1 MNITEKGSEMNYL
14 AAMAVFQQMFNEE
27 KRVQDVICSFIE
39 YYIFTTKT
47 YDFLLEEIY
56 SKVNEFY
63 NFQLPIAIVKSSL
76 KKLDNVILKSK
87 NGRYIVD
94 VSKLPK
100 NMGDS
105 LFEENKSIN
114 DKIIS
119 ELEKYVSEKIKRELT
134 ATEKAELFDGLCN
147 FLMGDKG
154 DSHFQKH
161 ISSFIL
167 EYSKDDEIKKQLDD
181 INEGLII
188 YTGITS
194 ELDPSQLG
202 SWKSKLTLYLDME
215 ILFHIVG
222 YNGEFFRQQAEDF
235 LSLVKEINKKEKV
248 ITLLYF
254 DSVKKEVENFFN
266 SAEDIVKGSAI
277 SNGTV
282 AMTHVVNGKSKP
294 SEIITEKGKFYSKL
308 QISKINCDE
317 INYFDNEDNHK
328 YCVQGEFEPML
339 SKINILRK
347 GESCKAIQNIGYF
360 LITGTRTTLS
370 QAYSITKEKASN
382 SCGEKYSQKSL
393 AISLEDVTKTFWF
406 ALNKNFGHL
415 HKLTSFDV
423 VHKAKIVLASILNG
437 KIKDNYLKLNKEFN
451 DGNLTKEAVASCI
464 CELRNKPRLPE
475 QIDPENVDSVLNLIE
490 ASDIENIQNEKALQE
505 DLLQKT
511 LEENKKLKNENKM
524 MEDSI
529 KKEREKKRENELE
542 KERKKQRQKAYCIFV
557 LKIVLLVVIGIFL
570 IYHLVG
576 FVISLDNDSKTS
588 LGLIISII
596 SIIVAL
602 SGVIIFL
609 CNKFLIRPFKNKL
622 KMIDENL
629 SNKDTPEV

>member
-1 MNITEKGSEMNYL
+1 MNITEKGSEINYL

-56 SKVNEFY
+56 SRVNEFY

-76 KKLDNVILKSK
+76 KKLGNVILKSN
-87 NGRYIVD
+87 NGHYMVN

-134 ATEKAELFDGLCN
+134 ATEKTELFDGLCN

-254 DSVKKEVENFFN
+254 DSVKREVENFFN
-266 SAEDIVKGSAI
+266 SAEEIVKGNAI
-277 SNGTV
+277 SNGTI
-282 AMTHVVNGKSKP
+282 AMTNVVNGKSKP

-317 INYFDNEDNHK
+317 TDYFDNENNHK
-328 YCVQGEFEPML
+328 YCVQSDFEPML

-347 GESCKAIQNIGYF
+347 GENCKPIQNIGYF
-360 LITGTRTTLS
+360 LITGTRTTLK
-370 QAYSITKEKASN
+370 QAYSLAKENAFN
-382 SCGEKYSQKSL
+382 SCGEIYSQKSL
-393 AISLEDVTKTFWF
+393 AISLEDITKTFWF

-437 KIKDNYLKLNKEFN
+437 KIKDNYSKLNKEFN

-464 CELRNKPRLPE
+464 CELRKKSRLPE
-475 QIDPENVDSVLNLIE
+475 QIDSENVDSVLNLIE
-490 ASDIENIQNEKALQE
+490 SSDIEYIQNEEALK
-505 DLLQKT
+505 DNLLKTT
-511 LEENKKLKNENKM
+511 LEENKKLKNEKKM

-529 KKEREKKRENELE
+529 KKELEKKRE

-557 LKIVLLVVIGIFL
+557 LKIILLVVIVILL
-570 IYHLVG
+570 ICSFVG

-596 SIIVAL
+596 SVIVAL
-602 SGVIIFL
+602 GGVIIFA
-609 CNKFLIRPFKNKL
+609 CKKFLIRPFKNKL

-629 SNKDTPEV
+629 SDKDTPEV